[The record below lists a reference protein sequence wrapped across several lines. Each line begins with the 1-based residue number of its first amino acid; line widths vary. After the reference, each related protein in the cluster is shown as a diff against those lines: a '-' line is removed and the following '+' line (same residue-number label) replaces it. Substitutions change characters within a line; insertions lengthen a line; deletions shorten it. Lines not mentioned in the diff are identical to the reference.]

1 MGRDASFKGLGEQL
15 APASPVRASIPP
27 TEGEAKWPSYSTV
40 TQRYK
45 SGACRAV
52 IAFRPSRASNRPGS
66 DREGAPRR
74 TGWPGLNVL
83 PV

>member
-45 SGACRAV
+45 SGACRTV
-52 IAFRPSRASNRPGS
+52 IAFRPRARLFDQDQTG
-66 DREGAPRR
+66 RERLVVQAG
-74 TGWPGLNVL
+74 